1 MFQCRKTVYKYIENF
16 VLEEFILHISWKKVA
31 NALLGM
37 YTETRRTILFA
48 IYVVDSKAL
57 VTFSCGTFD
66 SFQPDIECT
75 MH

>member
-1 MFQCRKTVYKYIENF
+1 MDKTLFLSFEIMFQCRNTVYKYIENF

-57 VTFSCGTFD
+57 VTL
-66 SFQPDIECT
+66 
-75 MH
+75 